1 MTLKEWNNFIKIFI
15 YLAVLGL
22 SCNMQDLH
30 CIMQD
35 LSLWHTNSLVVACGL
50 QYLQCAGLAAYG
62 ILDPGSEGEP
72 TSPALQGIFP
82 KHWTTREVP

>member
-35 LSLWHTNSLVVACGL
+35 LSLGFVGPAVMPWGLQVLPSLVSSL
-50 QYLQCAGLAAYG
+50 PLAHSA
-62 ILDPGSEGEP
+62 
-72 TSPALQGIFP
+72 A
-82 KHWTTREVP
+82 VP